1 MRKIF
6 SIITVVFNGE
16 NNIEKTLKS
25 VLDQDNSLFQYIV
38 IDGKSEDKT
47 MEIVRKYKSIDIVI
61 SDKDNGVYD
70 AMNKGIEL
78 ASGEWILFMNSG
90 DTFVNKSTLK
100 EVYKFIDDKSEIIY
114 GDTIGIISKKKCY
127 LKANSLESIINRGIP
142 FCHQSVFVRT
152 EILLKNKFN
161 LKYKILSD
169 FDMFRKFYMLG
180 FTFKHINLPIS
191 IYDYEGGFSF
201 NNPVLGFKEKSEI
214 IGLVENKNEFKLFF
228 LFLKLKVVIMKLL
241 PDFFKHT
248 YRKIKYKKY
257 QIDI

>member
-6 SIITVVFNGE
+6 TIITVVYNGE
-16 NNIEKTLKS
+16 KSIEKTLKS

-38 IDGKSEDKT
+38 IDGKSKDKT
-47 MEIVRKYKSIDIVI
+47 MYIVSRYKSIDIVI
-61 SDKDNGVYD
+61 SDKDKGVYD

-78 ASGEWILFMNSG
+78 ATGEWILFMNSG
-90 DTFVNKSTLK
+90 DTFANKDTLK
-100 EVYKFIDDKSEIIY
+100 EVFQLIDDKTEIIY
-114 GDTIGIISKKKCY
+114 GDTIGIISRNKYY
-127 LKANSLESIINRGIP
+127 LKANPLGSILNRGMP

-152 EILLKNKFN
+152 GILLQNKFN

-180 FTFKHINLPIS
+180 FTFKHINIPIS

-201 NNPVLGFKEKSEI
+201 NNPLLCFKEKSEI
-214 IGLVENKNEFKLFF
+214 IGLVNNKIEFRIRY
-228 LFLKLKVVIMKLL
+228 LFLKIKIVIMKML
-241 PDFFKHT
+241 PDFFKET

-257 QIDI
+257 YINE